1 MEKSCN
7 KCIHG
12 FPDIRKEEFPGCI
25 YCETHAGYMRPDSAD
40 VCKCYREE
48 TDANPEPEP
57 KADKGKPRLT
67 LVPLQ
72 ILWDIAEVR
81 RYGVEVKYP
90 ETGVDGWRSIGEQR
104 IRDALF
110 RHVVRYM
117 TDPEGMDEESGL
129 PHLWHA
135 ACNVAFLCEIENAKP
150 GTQTEK
156 IIRCRNCVNFV
167 PVKKDS
173 CFGDCAML
181 NISVMDDDYCSSAKE
196 KTGNG

>member
-7 KCIHG
+7 KCVHG
-12 FPDIRKEEFPGCI
+12 FPEIQDRAFPGCI
-25 YCETHAGYMRPDSAD
+25 YCESHASFIRPDSAD
-40 VCKCYREE
+40 VCKYYREE
-48 TDANPEPEP
+48 TDTKPEP

-117 TDPEGMDEESGL
+117 SDPEGLDEESGL
-129 PHLWHA
+129 PHLWHVA
-135 ACNVAFLCEIENAKP
+135 TNVAFLCELE
-150 GTQTEK
+150 
-156 IIRCRNCVNFV
+156 
-167 PVKKDS
+167 KKD
-173 CFGDCAML
+173 
-181 NISVMDDDYCSSAKE
+181 E
-196 KTGNG
+196 KTENGRRC

>member
-1 MEKSCN
+1 MGKSCS

-12 FPDIRKEEFPGCI
+12 FTYVNNKEFPGCV
-25 YCETHAGYMRPDSAD
+25 YCEKNNGYMRSDSAD
-40 VCKCYREE
+40 VCVCYDEE
-48 TDANPEPEP
+48 PNPKPEP

-110 RHVVRYM
+110 RHIVRYM
-117 TDPEGMDEESGL
+117 TDPEGLDEESGL

-135 ACNVAFLCEIENAKP
+135 ATNCAFLCELF
-150 GTQTEK
+150 G
-156 IIRCRNCVNFV
+156 
-167 PVKKDS
+167 KKED
-173 CFGDCAML
+173 GQK
-181 NISVMDDDYCSSAKE
+181 DD
-196 KTGNG
+196 

>member
-1 MEKSCN
+1 MEKTCD
-7 KCIHG
+7 KCVHG

-25 YCETHAGYMRPDSAD
+25 YCEEHNGYMRPDSAD
-40 VCKCYREE
+40 VCKYYREE
-48 TDANPEPEP
+48 TDTKPEP

-90 ETGVDGWRSIGEQR
+90 ETGVDGWLGIGEQR

-117 TDPEGMDEESGL
+117 QDPDGLDEESGL
-129 PHLWHA
+129 PHLYHVA
-135 ACNVAFLCEIENAKP
+135 TNCAFLCEL
-150 GTQTEK
+150 
-156 IIRCRNCVNFV
+156 FD
-167 PVKKDS
+167 KKEESKD
-173 CFGDCAML
+173 
-181 NISVMDDDYCSSAKE
+181 
-196 KTGNG
+196 NG